1 MRGRE
6 FVEDVIYMIKH
17 AIVPELEGY
26 IRDRVAEALLREE
39 ERINNKILAE
49 VARMRLSETLQE
61 PTT

>member
-17 AIVPELEGY
+17 AVVPELEGY
-26 IRDRVAEALLREE
+26 IRARVQEAIAAEE

-49 VARMRLSETLQE
+49 VARMRLSETLKE
-61 PTT
+61 STA